1 MVPVG
6 KEFYLG
12 PDLYADGEYFMPA
25 DFLQEREQKD
35 CFESFDE
42 IISLLQP
49 GEAYAMI
56 QLKDAKGDLLVITD
70 GTFDDGK
77 GNIVAL
83 DGYVYGKTDR
93 GITNMGNVFSSDKA
107 YPLACDGEVLYTAG
121 TQEYCSYFMMEDGT
135 GLMVKDYICES
146 TEDGKTSYVGFL
158 RSEKSFDEALET
170 QVEENDAESFRQR
183 MDAYASKPVIKF
195 IVVV

>member
-1 MVPVG
+1 MV
-6 KEFYLG
+6 
-12 PDLYADGEYFMPA
+12 
-25 DFLQEREQKD
+25 
-35 CFESFDE
+35 
-42 IISLLQP
+42 
-49 GEAYAMI
+49 AM
-56 QLKDAKGDLLVITD
+56 
-70 GTFDDGK
+70 
-77 GNIVAL
+77 N
-83 DGYVYGKTDR
+83 GYVYGKTDR
-93 GITNMGNVFSSDKA
+93 GITNIGNVFSSDKA

-158 RSEKSFDEALET
+158 RSEKSFDEACET

-183 MDAYASKPVIKF
+183 MDVYASKPVIQF